1 MHRSCDAPFCL
12 CRSFTAGRSPGC
24 CCARLKITGAAGS
37 RTIVQHYDSVY
48 EKVQHLLT
56 ATVTGCSADL
66 IVSALAAAGISRG
79 DMLRLNDPRRPPQQ
93 AGAFTMLLLAPQE
106 TCKLLLA
113 WQAAKQCSH
122 DAALC
127 HHTAWSLN
135 FAAAPQA
142 KHDTLPFCHLDEAA
156 RTFVLPTLQQVSCA
170 RVVVASCSGAGEPAF
185 LKFDT
190 CGSRA
195 RRLTDPKQLSTF
207 DGCITTLTTW
217 RRAELQAKR
226 FRARPAHEP

>member
-1 MHRSCDAPFCL
+1 MLQDIWLLMAQVTLVEAALQVSRIVFSTPHACCTSMHEEQQQASAWRHPVMHRSCDAPFCL
-12 CRSFTAGRSPGC
+12 CRSFTAGHSPGC

-93 AGAFTMLLLAPQE
+93 AGAFTMLLSAPQE
-106 TCKLLLA
+106 TCKLLLT

-122 DAALC
+122 NAVLC
-127 HHTAWSLN
+127 HHTAWSL
-135 FAAAPQA
+135 
-142 KHDTLPFCHLDEAA
+142 KL
-156 RTFVLPTLQQVSCA
+156 R
-170 RVVVASCSGAGEPAF
+170 SCSAG
-185 LKFDT
+185 
-190 CGSRA
+190 
-195 RRLTDPKQLSTF
+195 
-207 DGCITTLTTW
+207 
-217 RRAELQAKR
+217 QA
-226 FRARPAHEP
+226 